1 MKHNQKKKAA
11 PLRKAR
17 PSSTTNDPKHTQ
29 RGGPAQLHFNGFPP
43 PPEPGEGTVEA
54 YLRARPGWHDSE
66 NVAIA
71 LMLPDR
77 EVRLQSERSNGLII
91 FGSGSGLKHIVNA
104 DGVEAR
110 ACVGELR
117 ARAASHHRRADEIE
131 SRLREM
137 EGRP

>member
-17 PSSTTNDPKHTQ
+17 PSSTTNNPKHTQ
-29 RGGPAQLHFNGFPP
+29 GRGAAQLHFKGFPP

-71 LMLPDR
+71 LMLQDR
-77 EVRLQSERSNGLII
+77 EVRLQSEHSAGLII
-91 FGSGSGLKHIVNA
+91 FGSGSGLKHIA
-104 DGVEAR
+104 HAEGWEAR
-110 ACVGELR
+110 QCAGELR

-131 SRLREM
+131 NRLREM
-137 EGRP
+137 EGRT